1 MFPYTTLLVV
11 LMLNSCINTEIVPE
25 ILQPK
30 LSITPKSV
38 SLTLGQTTRLDAVYV
53 DEKNVERPELVQWK
67 SNLPAIAN
75 NVEFLSPQAFLA
87 YEFKNNFGVST
98 QIAGVLNGQNVLAAP
113 SVSFGVYRK
122 LN

>member
-87 YEFKNNFGVST
+87 YEFKNNFGVS
-98 QIAGVLNGQNVLAAP
+98 
-113 SVSFGVYRK
+113 SK
-122 LN
+122 LRVC